1 MSDDNRVWKHCP
13 CSIPCSWLN
22 DLLTN
27 YLIAGSSN
35 LPPKHILVMLIKKD
49 SLSQHGSPRYLQG
62 RDPFEIIVS
71 ALYVTLK
78 AGRIHT
84 SCSLGAKL

>member
-35 LPPKHILVMLIKKD
+35 LPPKHILVMLIKKT
-49 SLSQHGSPRYLQG
+49 
-62 RDPFEIIVS
+62 
-71 ALYVTLK
+71 ALASMVHHDTYKVGILLK
-78 AGRIHT
+78 
-84 SCSLGAKL
+84 